1 MTIYHVVSLIITL
14 TVIIGYINYRFVRLQ
29 SSIGTMVGALVLS
42 IIIVVLEH
50 SGFSFIGL
58 YIKGILD
65 HLHFNKILL
74 QGMLS
79 VLLFAGAL
87 TIDVP
92 NLTSFKWEI
101 LTLSS
106 FSTIFSSLSMGVLSF
121 FVFHLA
127 GIYAPLLIC
136 FLFGALI
143 SPTDP
148 IAVLATFKGTRS
160 AKGTDVII
168 TGESLFNDGFAI
180 IIFSIFFNLIFEGV
194 APTLGG
200 VLGVFFY
207 DVIGG
212 IIYGAILGW
221 INYHFIKAIKDSKLA
236 IFITLATVTG
246 GYAISDM
253 LLLSGPLAMVS
264 AGLFLGYK
272 GKKSEI
278 TPEIHKEILRFW
290 DIADEILN
298 SILFLLIGFEIL
310 LIKFSAAFLVA
321 TAVIIPLLLFI
332 RFLSV
337 CIPMHCFK
345 FKKSYAKFIILILT
359 WGGIRGGV
367 PIALALNI
375 PESPFRN
382 LIIAITYGIVA
393 VSMLV
398 QASTVKPIIQYSEKH
413 SSDLSKK

>member
-1 MTIYHVVSLIITL
+1 MSIYHVVSLIITL

-50 SGFSFIGL
+50 SGFSSIGL

-127 GIYAPLLIC
+127 GIYTPLLIC

-148 IAVLATFKGTRS
+148 LAVLATFKGTRS
-160 AKGTDVII
+160 TKGTDVII

-194 APTLGG
+194 APTVGG

-212 IIYGAILGW
+212 IFFGGILGW

-278 TPEIHKEILRFW
+278 TPQIHTEILRFW

-337 CIPMHCFK
+337 SIPMHCFK